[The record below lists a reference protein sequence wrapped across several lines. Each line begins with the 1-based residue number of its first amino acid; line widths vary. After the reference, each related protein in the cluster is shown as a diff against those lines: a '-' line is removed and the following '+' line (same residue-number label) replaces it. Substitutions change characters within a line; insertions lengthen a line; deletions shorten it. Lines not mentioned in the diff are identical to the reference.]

1 MDELKIKTV
10 GDLQRLLSRFDPELP
25 ILKFDPV
32 ANGYIDIPMTGPLE
46 FRVKQGLVHYPVVK
60 ELVTSGYVDADVNDQ
75 GSFNAIIL

>member
-1 MDELKIKTV
+1 MDDLSVKTV

-32 ANGYIDIPMTGPLE
+32 ANGYLDIPMTGALVY
-46 FRVKQGLVHYPVVK
+46 RVKPGVVNYPVAK